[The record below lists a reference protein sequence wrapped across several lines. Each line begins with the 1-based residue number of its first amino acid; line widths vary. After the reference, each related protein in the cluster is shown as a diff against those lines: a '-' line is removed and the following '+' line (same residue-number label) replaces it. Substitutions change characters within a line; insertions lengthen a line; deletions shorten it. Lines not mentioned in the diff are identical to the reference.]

1 MNKRSILALL
11 AVLWLAIGH
20 GSSGWAQL
28 IGVSFIGRNASPAD
42 TLAAG
47 DLAGVVSQP
56 NWNNIDSGATFS
68 GTTAPL
74 TGSSGAVT
82 GVTLTYSANDSW
94 SSDGGTA
101 TPNERLMKGVIK
113 ANPGGVTT
121 PPANNTMTFT
131 FNNLPAG
138 TNDIYVYV
146 MENGTGAK
154 ISVNLGST
162 TYYIA
167 QQNVFNDSFVRAT
180 STTLNNYV
188 SANFALFSGVSSA
201 SNGSLTITCAKL
213 LESPQLNDGAGVA
226 GIQIV
231 PVGTAVA
238 PFIATPPNQWFAE
251 APVTVQLTATLT
263 DDGRPLPANPGNP
276 DPNDP
281 NKLRWGWSVTSTPLA
296 SSGVLWSGNTN
307 SGEAFDY

>member
-1 MNKRSILALL
+1 VTMNKRLSLALL
-11 AVLWLAIGH
+11 AGLWLAIGPVT
-20 GSSGWAQL
+20 SVWAQL

-42 TLAAG
+42 ALAPG
-47 DLAGVVSQP
+47 DIAGVVPQP
-56 NWNNIDSGATFS
+56 NWNNVDSGTTFT

-74 TGSSGAVT
+74 TDSSGAVT
-82 GVTLTYSANDSW
+82 AVTLTYSANDAW
-94 SSDGGTA
+94 SSDGGTL
-101 TPNERLMKGVIK
+101 TPNERLMKGIIK
-113 ANPGGVTT
+113 ANPGGVTM

-146 MENGTGAK
+146 MENGTGGK
-154 ISVNLGST
+154 ISVNLGAT

-167 QQNVFNDSFVRAT
+167 EQNAFNDSFVRAT
-180 STTLNNYV
+180 STILNNFV
-188 SANFALFSGVSSA
+188 SANFVLFSGIVSA
-201 SNGSLTITCAKL
+201 SNGSVTITCAKF

-231 PVGTAVA
+231 PVGTPIA

-251 APVTVQLTATLT
+251 APVTVQLTATVS
-263 DDGRPLPANPGNP
+263 DDGRPLPANPGSP

-281 NKLRWGWSVTSTPLA
+281 NKLRWGWTVVSTPLA
-296 SSGVLWSGNTN
+296 SSGVV
-307 SGEAFDY
+307 